1 MIAPQL
7 VAEIRRLYEVEGW
20 RPNTI
25 ARHLEVHHSTV
36 RSALEREGLKPPR
49 PVRASRLD
57 PFMGFLKETL
67 ERHPALSAS
76 ALWEMA
82 RRRGYQGGVDHFR
95 HRIAELELRPRRVSE
110 AFLDLRTLPGEQ
122 AQVDWASI
130 GTRQVKGGSRRLMA
144 FVMILSYSRQLFVR
158 FFHDERVPSLLAGH
172 VFAFEAFG
180 GVPRTI
186 LYDNPRTI
194 VLERRGA
201 AIRFQPR
208 LLELADAYGY
218 EPRPVP
224 PRRANEK
231 GRVERAIRYLR
242 SSFLPLRGHHS
253 LAELNREI
261 VGWCRE
267 VAAQRPWPQD
277 RRRTVAQAFAE
288 EKPRLLSLPPAPF
301 NWPEQLPVRA
311 STTAQVRFDSNRYSV
326 PPGLVSRDLILVAD
340 LDRVRVFDGVR
351 EVANHP
357 RSWHCNQIVEDPAH
371 TASLREA
378 KRLARVHR
386 GQDRLLRLVPVA
398 EELLVGLAQRQRRL
412 APAVDE
418 LLRLLDDH
426 GADALQIATKEALA
440 AGSPHPATV
449 RMILDR
455 QQKSSD
461 SPVQLA
467 LSLPDDPRV
476 RDLVVT
482 PHRLDRYDPEDEI

>member
-7 VAEIRRLYEVEGW
+7 VAEIRRLFEVEGW

-25 ARHLEVHHSTV
+25 ARHLDVHHSTV
-36 RSALEREGLKPPR
+36 RSALEREGLKPCR

-57 PFMGFLKETL
+57 PFLGFLKETL
-67 ERHPALSAS
+67 ERYPTLSAN

-82 RRRGYQGGVDHFR
+82 RRRGYQGGPDYFR

-130 GTRQVKGGSRRLMA
+130 GTRQVKGGSRRVMA
-144 FVMILSYSRQLFVR
+144 FVMVLSYSRQLFVR

-180 GVPRTI
+180 GVPRVI

-194 VLERRGA
+194 VLERRGP

-208 LLELADAYGY
+208 LLELADAYGF
-218 EPRPVP
+218 ELRPVP

-242 SSFLPLRGHHS
+242 SSFLPLRTGLS

-261 VGWCRE
+261 GPWCQE
-267 VAAQRPWPQD
+267 VTQARPWPQD

-288 EKPRLLSLPPAPF
+288 ERPRLLHLPSAPYP
-301 NWPEQLPVRA
+301 WPEQLPVA
-311 STTAQVRFDSNRYSV
+311 VSPAAQVRFDGNRYSV
-326 PPGLVSRDLILVAD
+326 PPELVGRQVLLVAD
-340 LDRVRVFDGVR
+340 LERVRIIDGPR
-351 EVANHP
+351 EIASHP
-357 RSWHCNQIVEDPAH
+357 RSFERNQIIEDPAH
-371 TASLREA
+371 TAAIREA
-378 KRLARVHR
+378 KRLARLHR
-386 GQDRLLRLVPVA
+386 GQDRLVRLVPRA
-398 EELLVGLAQRQRRL
+398 QELLVRL
-412 APAVDE
+412 AERQHRLASAVDE
-418 LLRLLDDH
+418 LLDLLDDH
-426 GADALQIATKEALA
+426 GVEAFAVAVDEALK

-455 QQKSSD
+455 RQRSTRQ
-461 SPVQLA
+461 PVQLA
-467 LSLPDDPRV
+467 LGLPDRV

-482 PHRLDRYDPEDEI
+482 PHRLDRYDPEKNK